1 VTLLTD
7 LDAFFTDHHDCGDLD
22 GGVDWPIV
30 WVVCPCGASE
40 GTEFAATLHKS
51 TLLDTE
57 RDPGGQ

>member
-1 VTLLTD
+1 MPSSPTTTGAAN
-7 LDAFFTDHHDCGDLD
+7 LDA
-22 GGVDWPIV
+22 GVDGAIV
-30 WVVCPCGASE
+30 WNVCECGASE

>member
-1 VTLLTD
+1 VSLLTE
-7 LDAFFTDHHDCGDLD
+7 LDAFFTDHDRCGDLD
-22 GGVDWPIV
+22 AGVDGAIV
-30 WVVCPCGASE
+30 WIVCECGASE